1 MADVSLNIH
10 GKTYSIACDPGQ
22 ERRVAE
28 LGKYVDARL
37 REIAAAGAATNEP
50 HLLVLTA
57 LVLADEIYELRDMV
71 AELRNRA
78 PQVVY
83 EQVPVEATQRVSE
96 DEELEILAA
105 IEQLASRI
113 DTVAERLQKI

>member
-1 MADVSLNIH
+1 MADVNLSIH
-10 GKTYSIACDPGQ
+10 GKTYNIACDAGQ

-37 REIAAAGAATNEP
+37 REIAAAGAASNEP
-50 HLLVLTA
+50 HLLVLTG

-71 AELRNRA
+71 AELRNRSPKVIREEVA
-78 PQVVY
+78 
-83 EQVPVEATQRVSE
+83 VEAEQRVSE
-96 DEELEILAA
+96 EDEMEILAA
-105 IEQLASRI
+105 IEQLANRI

>member
-1 MADVSLNIH
+1 MADVNLSIH
-10 GKTYSIACDPGQ
+10 GKTYNIACDVGQ
-22 ERRVAE
+22 ERRVGE

-37 REIAAAGAATNEP
+37 REIAAAGAASNEP
-50 HLLVLTA
+50 HLLVLTS

-71 AELRNRA
+71 AELRNRS
-78 PQVVY
+78 PKVVR
-83 EQVPVEATQRVSE
+83 EEVDQRVSE

-105 IEQLASRI
+105 IEQLANRI

>member
-1 MADVSLNIH
+1 MADVNLNIH

-50 HLLVLTA
+50 HLLVLTS

-78 PQVVY
+78 PQVIY
-83 EQVPVEATQRVSE
+83 EQVPVEGAQRVSE
-96 DEELEILAA
+96 DEELEILSA
-105 IEQLASRI
+105 IEQLANRI

>member
-1 MADVSLNIH
+1 MAEVNLNIH
-10 GKTYSIACDPGQ
+10 GKAYNVACDVGQ

-37 REIAAAGAATNEP
+37 REIAAAGAASNEP

-71 AELRNRA
+71 AELRNRS
-78 PQVVY
+78 PRVVH
-83 EQVPVEATQRVSE
+83 EQVETEQRVSE
-96 DEELEILAA
+96 EDELEILAA

>member
-83 EQVPVEATQRVSE
+83 EQVAVESEQRVSE

>member
-37 REIAAAGAATNEP
+37 REIAAVGAASNEP

-78 PQVVY
+78 PQVIH
-83 EQVPVEATQRVSE
+83 EQVEAEQRVSE
-96 DEELEILAA
+96 EEELEILAA

>member
-1 MADVSLNIH
+1 MSDVNLSIH
-10 GKTYSIACDPGQ
+10 GKIYNVACDVGQ

-37 REIAAAGAATNEP
+37 REIAAAGAATNEA
-50 HLLVLTA
+50 HLLVLTT
-57 LVLADEIYELRDMV
+57 LVLADEIYELRDIV
-71 AELRNRA
+71 AELRARS
-78 PQVVY
+78 PKVVR
-83 EQVPVEATQRVSE
+83 EEVEVEAEQRVSE
-96 DEELEILAA
+96 EEELEILAA

>member
-1 MADVSLNIH
+1 MADVNLSIH
-10 GKTYSIACDPGQ
+10 GKTYNIACDVGQ

-37 REIAAAGAATNEP
+37 REIAAAGAASNEP
-50 HLLVLTA
+50 HLLVLTG

-78 PQVVY
+78 PKVIREEVA
-83 EQVPVEATQRVSE
+83 VEAEQRVSE
-96 DEELEILAA
+96 EDEMEILAA
-105 IEQLASRI
+105 IEQLANRI

>member
-1 MADVSLNIH
+1 MADVNLGIH
-10 GKTYSIACDPGQ
+10 GKNYSIACDAGQ
-22 ERRVAE
+22 ETRVVE

-37 REIAAAGAATNEP
+37 REIAAAGAASSEA

-57 LVLADEIYELRDMV
+57 LVLADEIYELRDLV
-71 AELRNRA
+71 ADLRSRS
-78 PQVVY
+78 PKVVR
-83 EQVPVEATQRVSE
+83 EEVEVEGPQRVSE
-96 DEELEILAA
+96 EDELEILAA

>member
-1 MADVSLNIH
+1 MADVNMSIH
-10 GKTYSIACDPGQ
+10 GKAYSIACDAGQ
-22 ERRVAE
+22 ETRVVE

-37 REIAAAGAATNEP
+37 REIAAAGAASSEA

-57 LVLADEIYELRDMV
+57 LVLADEIYELRDLV
-71 AELRNRA
+71 ADLRSRT
-78 PQVVY
+78 PKVIR
-83 EQVPVEATQRVSE
+83 EEVEIAAAQRVSE

>member
-1 MADVSLNIH
+1 MADVNLNIH
-10 GKTYSIACDPGQ
+10 GKNYSVACDAGQ

-37 REIAAAGAATNEP
+37 REIAAAGAASNEP
-50 HLLVLTA
+50 HLLVLTS

-71 AELRNRA
+71 AELRNRT
-78 PQVVY
+78 PKVVH
-83 EQVPVEATQRVSE
+83 EQVETAQRVSE
-96 DEELEILAA
+96 EEELEILAA

>member
-1 MADVSLNIH
+1 MADVNLNIH
-10 GKTYSIACDPGQ
+10 GKTYSVACDVGQ

-50 HLLVLTA
+50 HLLVLTS
-57 LVLADEIYELRDMV
+57 LVLADEIYELRDLV

-78 PQVVY
+78 PKVIH
-83 EQVPVEATQRVSE
+83 EQVEVEQRVSE
-96 DEELEILAA
+96 EDELEILAA
-105 IEQLASRI
+105 IEQLANRI